1 VVLARRE
8 EQNVAVFWY
17 IIIVLGIL
25 AAIINF
31 SLAASRRSQP
41 MVALVRALAGVV
53 SLVPPIGVLVGKF
66 VLDAHVPSQVSWQT
80 ILIATGVFVF
90 AVLLLPTY
98 VDKEKPKVS
107 LQERAARP
115 ANATV
120 RLEKTGGDE
129 WVN

>member
-1 VVLARRE
+1 M
-8 EQNVAVFWY
+8 AVFWY
-17 IIIVLGIL
+17 VIILVGIL

-31 SLAASRRSQP
+31 SLAVSRRSQP

-53 SLVPPIGVLVGKF
+53 SLVPPVGVIVGKF
-66 VLDAHVPSQVSWQT
+66 VVGAHLPSGLNWQT
-80 ILIATGVFVF
+80 ILIATGVFIF

-115 ANATV
+115 ANATI

>member
-1 VVLARRE
+1 MTA
-8 EQNVAVFWY
+8 FWY
-17 IIIVLGIL
+17 IIIALGII
-25 AAIINF
+25 AAVINF
-31 SLAASRRSQP
+31 SIAATRREQP

-66 VLDAHVPSQVSWQT
+66 VLEAHLPSQLGWQT
-80 ILIATGVFVF
+80 VLIATGVFIF

-98 VDKEKPKVS
+98 VDKDKPAAT
-107 LQERAARP
+107 LQERAARVARP
-115 ANATV
+115 ANATI

>member
-1 VVLARRE
+1 MA
-8 EQNVAVFWY
+8 AFWY

-31 SLAASRRSQP
+31 SIAAARRGQP
-41 MVALVRALAGVV
+41 IVALVRVLAGVV
-53 SLVPPIGVLVGKF
+53 SLVPPVGVVVGKL
-66 VLDAHVPSQVSWQT
+66 VLDAHLPSQVGWQT

-120 RLEKTGGDE
+120 RLEKSAGDE